1 MRTVHYQFPASRSP
15 ARRAHVGVVGSG
27 DLEVLLEPGTADGN
41 GGASSHAQVRVRTSV
56 EGFDE
61 VLQATLERFF
71 ARTPVLGDWELNDA
85 ATCSA
90 GSLAAAGSATPPW
103 PATTTPIPGCA
114 A

>member
-27 DLEVLLEPGTADGN
+27 DLEVLLEPGTVGGS
-41 GGASSHAQVRVRTSV
+41 GGAAGHAQVRVRTSV

-61 VLQATLERFF
+61 VWQATLERFF

-85 ATCSA
+85 GATPA
-90 GSLAAAGSATPPW
+90 LVTLRLQQAAEAAGSADT
-103 PATTTPIPGCA
+103 ADTKEA
-114 A
+114 S